1 METKVIW
8 NGKMKFTGI
17 TPSNFQIVMDS
28 TPDHGGEN
36 EGPRPMELVLVA
48 LGGCTGM
55 DVISILNKMKEKVES
70 FEMSITAERAQD
82 HPKVYTKVHIEYI
95 FKGENLKEENIKKAI
110 ELSQTKYCSVSAIL
124 RGTAEVTYSWKIL

>member
-1 METKVIW
+1 METKIVW
-8 NGKMKFTGI
+8 NGNMRFTGT
-17 TPSNFQIVMDS
+17 TPSNFSINMDAS
-28 TPDHGGEN
+28 LEHGGEDQ
-36 EGPRPMELVLVA
+36 GPRPMELILVA

-55 DVISILNKMKEKVES
+55 DVISILQKMKEKVES
-70 FEMSITAERAQD
+70 FEIKISGERAEE
-82 HPKVYTKVHIEYI
+82 HPKVYKKVHLEYI